1 MNIVLIV
8 LALLLGVAATG
19 SALGKLRRTPSVMES
34 MHSVGVSDQLIR
46 VLALLELLGALGL
59 LIGIWIV
66 PIGTA
71 AAAGLT
77 LYFIGALI
85 AHARVKA
92 PIKESVPPLVL
103 AVLALATTLLELAR

>member
-1 MNIVLIV
+1 MNIALIV

-19 SALGKLRRTPSVMES
+19 SALGKLRRVPSVVES
-34 MHSVGVSDQLIR
+34 MHGVGVSDSQIR
-46 VLALLELLGALGL
+46 VLALLESLGALGL
-59 LIGIWIV
+59 LIGIWIMPV
-66 PIGTA
+66 GVA